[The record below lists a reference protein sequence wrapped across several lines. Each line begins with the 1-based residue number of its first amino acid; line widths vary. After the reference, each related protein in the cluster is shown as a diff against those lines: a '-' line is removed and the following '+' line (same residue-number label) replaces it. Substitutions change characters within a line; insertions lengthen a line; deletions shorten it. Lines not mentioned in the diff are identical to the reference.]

1 MDPSISV
8 ALIALAGTIATV
20 AGGVTVAVITAGRG
34 SQKAAE
40 SASEKT
46 IQETVAST
54 ILAEKVNELL
64 DDNARLREENADLRA
79 ENRALKKGQSS

>member
-20 AGGVTVAVITAGRG
+20 AGGVTVAVVTAGRG
-34 SQKAAE
+34 TKTAAQ
-40 SASEKT
+40 SASDKT
-46 IQETVAST
+46 IQETVASA

-64 DDNARLREENADLRA
+64 DDNARLRADNEDLLIENAM
-79 ENRALKKGQSS
+79 LKKARS